1 MAEPLVDTPAPGMR
15 LALCQC
21 FGGNVIAR
29 LKGKGMVV
37 ALRDFAN
44 DESISDRLYTLHAVP
59 SAHGDDY
66 SPWSRA
72 LAFYRRSVRSY
83 RTSMCWRRRCLDTE
97 WRDLM
102 MTVWRSSAAKMVTVS
117 GGSGVSVNGEVPV
130 GMNRPRSLAVTG
142 VWVVGDVDQLVASEL
157 GDGFLSAVIVD
168 QGFAGGG
175 SGDER
180 GDGGIVE
187 RTRQTQAGFVEARHG
202 IVSKERIG
210 PPDQREMVTQ
220 VGS

>member
-83 RTSMCWRRRCLDTE
+83 RTSMLQTRHKTKSLF
-97 WRDLM
+97 
-102 MTVWRSSAAKMVTVS
+102 AK
-117 GGSGVSVNGEVPV
+117 
-130 GMNRPRSLAVTG
+130 
-142 VWVVGDVDQLVASEL
+142 
-157 GDGFLSAVIVD
+157 
-168 QGFAGGG
+168 GGG
-175 SGDER
+175 QR
-180 GDGGIVE
+180 QKFGILSRRE
-187 RTRQTQAGFVEARHG
+187 TE
-202 IVSKERIG
+202 VSALIAQGLEQPTDCR
-210 PPDQREMVTQ
+210 
-220 VGS
+220 